1 MRSKDGG
8 EKGRIYPKH
17 TCARMP
23 SERRTERDKKGRQSA
38 RARVPSLSHYLI
50 VMFRE
55 TMDLQR
61 ERVPNRRIQ
70 ADTKTRKVAIAE
82 MASAMRSPVGPLR
95 RERTS
100 LVVGMGRPRAQPDS
114 QGRAVTCGS
123 PRCSCCRP
131 RRAGAGGSRGAGGQ
145 RPQPQSSR
153 GMGPRITIRPGR
165 SHSG

>member
-82 MASAMRSPVGPLR
+82 TASAMRSPVGPLR

-100 LVVGMGRPRAQPDS
+100 LVVGMGLPRAQPLTLRVGQSPVGVLDAAAVDPEE
-114 QGRAVTCGS
+114 QEQEAVEGQEARDPGHKVAEGWGRGL
-123 PRCSCCRP
+123 
-131 RRAGAGGSRGAGGQ
+131 G
-145 RPQPQSSR
+145 
-153 GMGPRITIRPGR
+153 
-165 SHSG
+165 